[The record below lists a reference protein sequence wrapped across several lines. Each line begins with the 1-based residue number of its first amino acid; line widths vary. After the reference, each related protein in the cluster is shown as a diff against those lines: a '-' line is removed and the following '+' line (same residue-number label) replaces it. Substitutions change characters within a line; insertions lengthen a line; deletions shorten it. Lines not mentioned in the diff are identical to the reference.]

1 MTRDQGKNLVNL
13 YDNHYPEEFIDQYL
27 EYFEMN
33 MNEFNKVLD
42 KWANKKIFKKK
53 KGKWYPK
60 FLVE

>member
-1 MTRDQGKNLVNL
+1 
-13 YDNHYPEEFIDQYL
+13 
-27 EYFEMN
+27 